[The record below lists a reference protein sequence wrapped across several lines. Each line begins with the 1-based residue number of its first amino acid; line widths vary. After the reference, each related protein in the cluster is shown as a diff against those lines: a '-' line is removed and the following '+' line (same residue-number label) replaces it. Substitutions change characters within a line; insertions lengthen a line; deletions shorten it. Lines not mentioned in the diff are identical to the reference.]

1 MTSSSPFE
9 LPEYQD
15 VVAAGHR
22 LRGHAVE
29 TPLLEDP
36 LLNDQLGGR
45 LLIKAEPLQ
54 RTGSFKFRGA
64 YNCLCRLDADS
75 RDWGVVAYSS
85 GNHAQGVAYAARL
98 LGIHATIVM
107 PADAPALKIE
117 ATQAYGAEVVLYDRI
132 NESRE
137 AIAQGIADEKGATLI
152 RPFDDPRIIAGQ
164 GTVGLEIAS
173 QTDDLGLAPDRVAVP
188 CSGGG
193 LIAGCALA
201 LSELYPECSLF
212 AVEPKGHDDTLHS
225 LATGQI
231 TANEPGVRSFCDA
244 LLVDKPGDL
253 TFGINRCLLA
263 GGLAVSDQETAEAM
277 VTAFNRFKLVVEPG
291 GAVALAAVLS
301 GKLEVAG
308 TTTVV
313 VCSGGNVDPEVFQK
327 VLDENA

>member
-1 MTSSSPFE
+1 MPSSPPFE
-9 LPEYQD
+9 LPGYQD
-15 VVAAGHR
+15 VIAAAHR

-29 TPLLEDP
+29 TPLLENP
-36 LLNDQLGGR
+36 LLNEQLGGR

-64 YNCLCRLDADS
+64 YNCLCRLDQDT

-117 ATQAYGAEVVLYDRI
+117 ATKAYGAEVVLYDRF
-132 NESRE
+132 EQSRE
-137 AIAQGIADEKGATLI
+137 EIADRLVEEKGATLV
-152 RPFDDPRIIAGQ
+152 RPFDDPRVIAGQ

-173 QTDDLGLAPDRVAVP
+173 QIDELGLAPDRVAVP

-193 LIAGCALA
+193 LVAGCALA

-212 AVEPKGHDDTLHS
+212 AVEPEGHEDTLHS
-225 LATGQI
+225 LASGHIRT
-231 TANEPGVRSFCDA
+231 NPPGVRSFCDA
-244 LLVDKPGDL
+244 LLVERPGDL

-263 GGLAVSDQETAEAM
+263 GGLAVSDKETAEAM
-277 VTAFNRFKLVVEPG
+277 VTAFHHFKLVLEPG

-301 GKLEVAG
+301 GKLHMEG

-313 VCSGGNVDPEVFQK
+313 VCSGGNVDPELFQQ
-327 VLDENA
+327 VLAENS